1 MPSNNNGFADM
12 SKHFG
17 KLAKVD
23 PEKISKESLEEAA
36 NFYMEK
42 LIPNIP
48 VSLFDKKHARDQVK
62 VEVVDDGIEV
72 VFEGT
77 AFYWR
82 FIENGTVNIKA
93 THFKQGTWEQNKE
106 KIQDIM
112 TRKLLEELE
121 G

>member
-1 MPSNNNGFADM
+1 MSNNNNGFEDM

-23 PEKISKESLEEAA
+23 PEKISKESLEAA
-36 NFYMEK
+36 AEFYIEK

-48 VSLFDKKHARDQVK
+48 VSLFKKKHAKDQVK
-62 VEVVDDGIEV
+62 VEVVDDGINV
-72 VFEGT
+72 VFEDT

-82 FIENGTVNIKA
+82 FLENGTTNMKA
-93 THFKQGTWEQNKE
+93 VHFKAGTWDQNKE

-112 TRKLLEELE
+112 TNKLIEELGE
-121 G
+121 